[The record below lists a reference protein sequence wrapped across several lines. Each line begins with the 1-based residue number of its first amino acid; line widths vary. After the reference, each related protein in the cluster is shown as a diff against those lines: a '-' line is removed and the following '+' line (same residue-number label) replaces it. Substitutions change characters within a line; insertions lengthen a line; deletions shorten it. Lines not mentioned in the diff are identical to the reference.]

1 MKTQPSPRRGRA
13 LAARW
18 ARAAANCHK
27 RDVTAEALRLHAPL
41 PGVGWFLYHLENIEF
56 QIIRFRH
63 IPHLRWASR
72 ALRLRR
78 RNSFSLFQLGC
89 TRHSTVWGGFL
100 YHLEDVELQII
111 RFQAHSTGWDGPGPG
126 RGPPPGAAPP
136 GRPWRRFGASSGT
149 GRPS

>member
-1 MKTQPSPRRGRA
+1 MGTSGSD
-13 LAARW
+13 
-18 ARAAANCHK
+18 CHK

-41 PGVGWFLYHLENIEF
+41 LGMGRFLYHLEDIEF
-56 QIIRFRH
+56 QIIRFRHIPHLRWASRALRLCRRNSFSLFQRFSRATARCGILLYHLEDIKFQIVGLRH

-111 RFQAHSTGWDGPGPG
+111 RFRHIP
-126 RGPPPGAAPP
+126 
-136 GRPWRRFGASSGT
+136 
-149 GRPS
+149 